1 MKKLVLGLA
10 VASLVLS
17 CKKVPEGGNKGVL
30 KLKDGVEKYD
40 DHEVREGG
48 VHAGAPAHAEA
59 GKINRTVV
67 DLDLKGAKIKGYQDG
82 FEQKIITFLGAEGYT
97 KATSDDELKN
107 TWYNFDNINF
117 KMGST
122 NQLEAGSEG
131 QIQNLA
137 AILKAYPDT
146 KIKIGGYTDNVGDPA
161 VNKRISQ
168 GRADFIKAEL
178 TKLGVGA
185 QVLEAEGY
193 GSEFATVP
201 ATASD
206 EERAVDRKMAVRF
219 AK

>member
-10 VASLVLS
+10 VASFVLS
-17 CKKVPEGGNKGVL
+17 CKKVSEGGNKGVL
-30 KLKDGVEKYD
+30 KMKDGVERYD

-48 VHAGAPAHAEA
+48 VHTGAPAHSDA
-59 GKINRTVV
+59 GTINRTIV
-67 DLDLKGAKIKGYQDG
+67 DLDLKGEKIKGYQDG
-82 FEQKIITFLGAEGYT
+82 FEQKIIAFLGTETYT
-97 KATSDDELKN
+97 KAKSDDELKN

-117 KMGST
+117 KMSST
-122 NQLEAGSEG
+122 NELEAGSEE
-131 QIQNLA
+131 QIKNLA

-146 KIKIGGYTDNVGDPA
+146 KIKIGGYTDNVGDKA

-178 TKLGVGA
+178 TRLGVGA
-185 QVLEAEGY
+185 QVVGAEGY

-201 ATASD
+201 ATATD
-206 EERAVDRKMAVRF
+206 EERAVDRRMGVRF